1 MTITDEQLDLLLT
14 SLELYEKECKMKDA
28 LILTLREQISL
39 LEARNGQLAFKLDRL
54 ADAKNKKK
62 G

>member
-14 SLELYEKECKMKDA
+14 SLELYETECKLKDE
-28 LILTLREQISL
+28 LILTLREQIAL
-39 LEARNGQLAFKLDRL
+39 LEARNEQLALKLDRL
-54 ADAKNKKK
+54 FNTKKK

>member
-1 MTITDEQLDLLLT
+1 MTITDEQLNLLLT
-14 SLELYEKECKMKDA
+14 SLELYEKECKMKDE

-39 LEARNGQLAFKLDRL
+39 LEALNEELAFKLDRL
-54 ADAKNKKK
+54 SDTKKK